1 MSRKIWTVVALI
13 LFIAAAIFTFLGIMF
28 ILASSVQQT
37 QARLTIGGIMLV
49 VAAGST
55 IGGIIILRSKITHV
69 VKATI
74 ELPEHVDLSTLR
86 CRECGAPLDRKA
98 VTYQPESGALFIK
111 CPYCKSEYQMVEGP
125 TW

>member
-1 MSRKIWTVVALI
+1 MSRKVWTAVALVM
-13 LFIAAAIFTFLGIMF
+13 FIVAAIFTFLGVMF

-37 QARLTIGGIMLV
+37 QTRLMIGGIMLV

-55 IGGIIILRSKITHV
+55 VGGVYILRTKIIHV
-69 VKATI
+69 VQATI
-74 ELPEHVDLSTLR
+74 ELPEQVDLSNLR
-86 CRECGAPLDRKA
+86 CKECGAPLDRKA